1 MNKRE
6 VEIGILADS
15 CSVARQPGERNK
27 NVARSQRENWMAVS
41 ATKFLVRLIISLI
54 LCAGSVVCAR
64 AQDAQSNETNESW
77 TATTQAS
84 EDNANPSRTLESH
97 TKSGNRSV
105 DKKRTEVLGVN
116 GGYEPASDSETET
129 IQVNSTTTRTVVRT
143 YRWDPDGQQ
152 RSLVAVTEEE
162 ERSSPNGDTHVVST
176 TSNPDVNGNLQV
188 VQRQVADTRKT
199 SPDAQET
206 TTTVYNTDGSG
217 GLTPSL
223 ETQESRRNSADHTV
237 AVKTTTLLPDG
248 NGKWE
253 LGGVKEDTI
262 KEEGK
267 NRTSEERVSRPNSEG
282 GLSEASRTVSKET
295 ENAAG
300 EKSSTVETY
309 STSVSGLAPDGGL
322 HLNSRATTVDK
333 KDASGKTTEQQV
345 EQANPDNSN
354 AGLQVTAKTK
364 YTVHYA
370 ASGTQQTKTI
380 ETRDTNGNFNTVYI
394 ETGKSAQVPAK
405 QDQKAPS
412 DETH

>member
-1 MNKRE
+1 M
-6 VEIGILADS
+6 A
-15 CSVARQPGERNK
+15 P
-27 NVARSQRENWMAVS
+27 SQRENWIAVS
-41 ATKFLVRLIISLI
+41 ATKSLVRLIIFLV

-64 AQDAQSNETNESW
+64 AQDAQPDETNESW
-77 TATTQAS
+77 TATTQTS
-84 EDNANPSRTLESH
+84 EDNGNPSRTLESH
-97 TKSGNRSV
+97 TKLGNRSV

-129 IQVNSTTTRTVVRT
+129 IQVNSSTTRTVVRT

-152 RSLVAVTEEE
+152 RYLVSVTEEE
-162 ERSSPNGDTHVVST
+162 ERNSANGDTHVVST
-176 TSNPDVNGNLQV
+176 TSNPDANGNLQV
-188 VQRQVADTRKT
+188 VQREVADTRKT
-199 SPDAQET
+199 SADAQQT

-223 ETQESRRNSADHTV
+223 ETQESRTNSADHTA

-253 LGGVKEDTI
+253 VGGVKEDTI
-262 KEEGK
+262 KEDGK

-295 ENAAG
+295 ETAAG

-309 STSVSGLAPDGGL
+309 STSISGLAPDGSL
-322 HLNSRATTVDK
+322 HLNSRATTVEK
-333 KDASGKTTEQQV
+333 KDAGGKTTEQQV
-345 EQANPDNSN
+345 EQASPDNPN

-370 ASGTQQTKTI
+370 ASGTQQT
-380 ETRDTNGNFNTVYI
+380 ETVQTLDTNGNFNTVYV
-394 ETGKSAQVPAK
+394 ETGKSDQVPAE
-405 QDQKAPS
+405 QVQKAPS
-412 DETH
+412 DKTH

>member
-1 MNKRE
+1 M
-6 VEIGILADS
+6 
-15 CSVARQPGERNK
+15 ARF
-27 NVARSQRENWMAVS
+27 QREKWIAVS
-41 ATKFLVRLIISLI
+41 ATKFLVGLIISLI

-64 AQDAQSNETNESW
+64 AQDAQPNETNESW

-84 EDNANPSRTLESH
+84 QDDANPSRTLESH

-116 GGYEPASDSETET
+116 GGYEPASDTETET
-129 IQVNSTTTRTVVRT
+129 IQVNGTTTRTLVRT

-152 RSLVAVTEEE
+152 RYLVSETEEE
-162 ERSSPNGDTHVVST
+162 ERSSANGDTHVVST
-176 TSNPDVNGNLQV
+176 ASSPDENGNLQV
-188 VQRQVADTRKT
+188 VQREVADTRKT

-206 TTTVYNTDGSG
+206 RTTTYNADGSG
-217 GLTPSL
+217 GLTPSV
-223 ETQESRRNSADHTV
+223 ETQESRTNRADHTI

-253 LGGVKEDTI
+253 VAGVKEDTI

-267 NRTSEERVSRPNSEG
+267 NRTSEERASRPNSEG

-309 STSVSGLAPDGGL
+309 STSIPGSAPDGSL
-322 HLNSRATTVDK
+322 HLNSRATTVEK
-333 KDASGKTTEQQV
+333 KDAGGKTTEQQV
-345 EQANPDNSN
+345 EQASPDNPN
-354 AGLQVTAKTK
+354 PGLQVTEKTK

-370 ASGTQQTKTI
+370 TSGTQQTKTV
-380 ETRDTNGNFNTVYI
+380 ETPDTNGNFNTVYVEI
-394 ETGKSAQVPAK
+394 GKSNHVPSE

-412 DETH
+412 DKTH

>member
-1 MNKRE
+1 M
-6 VEIGILADS
+6 
-15 CSVARQPGERNK
+15 
-27 NVARSQRENWMAVS
+27 ARSQRENWIAVS
-41 ATKFLVRLIISLI
+41 ATTFLVRLIIPLI

-64 AQDAQSNETNESW
+64 AQDAQPNEPNESW
-77 TATTQAS
+77 TATTQTS

-97 TKSGNRSV
+97 TESGNRSV
-105 DKKRTEVLGVN
+105 DKTRTEVLGVN

-129 IQVNSTTTRTVVRT
+129 IRVNSTTTRTVVRT

-152 RSLVAVTEEE
+152 RYLVTVTEEE
-162 ERSSPNGDTHVVST
+162 ERSSPNGDAHVVSS

-188 VQRQVADTRKT
+188 VQREVADTRKT

-206 TTTVYNTDGSG
+206 TKTVYNTDGSG

-223 ETQESRRNSADHTV
+223 ETRESRTNSADHTV
-237 AVKTTTLLPDG
+237 VVKTTTLLPDG

-253 LGGVKEDTI
+253 VGGVTQNTTKED
-262 KEEGK
+262 GK
-267 NRTSEERVSRPNSEG
+267 NRTSVERVSRPNSEG

-295 ENAAG
+295 ETAAG
-300 EKSSTVETY
+300 GKSSTVETY
-309 STSVSGLAPDGGL
+309 STSVSGLATDGSL
-322 HLNSRATTVDK
+322 HLNSRATTVEK
-333 KDASGKTTEQQV
+333 KDVGGKTTEQQV

-380 ETRDTNGNFNTVYI
+380 ETRDIDGSFNPVYI
-394 ETGKSAQVPAK
+394 QTGKSDQVPAEH
-405 QDQKAPS
+405 DQKAPS
-412 DETH
+412 DKPH